1 LRFLFQSQPNFPAS
15 VIVEISK
22 ICGLSSPSPLRKK
35 PRCIQ
40 VEHLAILGAYETQTT
55 VPDTGFWCRSG
66 GIALGLVHRES
77 NGGHPGN
84 AQNGRDEFGWLLNGL
99 LVDFPDATRLL

>member
-1 LRFLFQSQPNFPAS
+1 MTGEGVCGSCFSRNRTSRLQPSVKSLKSVLYPPRLPA
-15 VIVEISK
+15 
-22 ICGLSSPSPLRKK
+22 KK

-55 VPDTGFWCRSG
+55 FPDTGSWYRSG

-77 NGGHPGN
+77 NGGHAGD

-99 LVDFPDATRLL
+99 FWWFF